1 MKRFPTKVKGSRLDG
16 HKEVWSQRGSCPP
29 PRQLRPTPPEAA
41 GYHPSQSNG
50 SPFPESSQ
58 SNGSPF
64 PESSPAGRAELVLE
78 KGLSPCPILR
88 GGLPHRSLM
97 IAIHFSDSS
106 ARSRNWSL
114 ETMIPSV
121 SSASFTMNLS
131 QKPQQPYWNSPRS
144 QPQRAL
150 LTPMTHFW

>member
-1 MKRFPTKVKGSRLDG
+1 MGT
-16 HKEVWSQRGSCPP
+16 ENVWSQRGPCPL
-29 PRQLRPTPPEAA
+29 PRQLRPTPSEAA
-41 GYHPSQSNG
+41 GYHPSQNDV
-50 SPFPESSQ
+50 
-58 SNGSPF
+58 SPF
-64 PESSPAGRAELVLE
+64 PESSPGGRSELVLE
-78 KGLSPCPILR
+78 KGLSLCPVLR

-131 QKPQQPYWNSPRS
+131 QKPQQPYWDSTRS
-144 QPQRAL
+144 RPQSTL
-150 LTPMTHFW
+150 STPMTHF